1 MARDRRDAID
11 PRCRREYRQAGGS
24 SGRAMGAAHLHGR
37 FDRLPARGAAS
48 AELDRPGL
56 GPGGA
61 RCSQDQAQKDRLAN
75 PDNHA
80 SGLLHQVYENRR
92 IVGPVDAPI
101 FIRTDSRTPG
111 ARGLRRILTGCGQS
125 CVRLPASPRTGG
137 TTCERYVFETP
148 FTDGHNKGRYFVSK
162 RRQPSQSGGRPAR
175 L

>member
-1 MARDRRDAID
+1 MEQKGKSRSPIGMTRRVLDVVKMIASR
-11 PRCRREYRQAGGS
+11 PGE
-24 SGRAMGAAHLHGR
+24 LL
-37 FDRLPARGAAS
+37 RLNWTDLD
-48 AELDRPGL
+48 LDR
-56 GPGGA
+56 GGA